1 MLTQLRVLQ
10 KKLEEL
16 ERMIVTNVVDDIESE
31 IGCRDSKRKEIFLQ
45 EAKQILFSK
54 LSQSNKL

>member
-1 MLTQLRVLQ
+1 MLTQLRGLQ

-16 ERMIVTNVVDDIESE
+16 ERMIVSNVDDIENK

-45 EAKQILFSK
+45 EAKQMLFSK